1 MTVLGTLNY
10 EKERNTFFYEYF
22 FIDSITSTRYCNIKI
37 KCQVLVR
44 LTWPNKSTP
53 TLGAACP
60 AKLAA
65 VYLDAAAVYL
75 EAAAARTQVPTFRS
89 VEG

>member
-1 MTVLGTLNY
+1 M
-10 EKERNTFFYEYF
+10 
-22 FIDSITSTRYCNIKI
+22 
-37 KCQVLVR
+37 R

-75 EAAAARTQVPTFRS
+75 EAAAVYLEGAAARTLVPTFRS

>member
-1 MTVLGTLNY
+1 MRRKGKLFF
-10 EKERNTFFYEYF
+10 KKIFFYEYF
-22 FIDSITSTRYCNIKI
+22 LIDSITSTRYCNIKI

-89 VEG
+89 VEE